1 MAVLAGMIKAKGQDK
16 GNLERGIKKGSGIYF
31 AEMGIPKKNANPMK
45 A

>member
-1 MAVLAGMIKAKGQDK
+1 MIKAKGQDK

-31 AEMGIPKKNANPMK
+31 DEMGFPSKNANPMK